1 MRLADAQWIPAPMH
15 ETWDALNDPAVLQRC
30 IPGCVQVEQHSPT
43 EYGLTVHTRVAGLE
57 CEYQGELLV
66 SDVDAPKA
74 CTLAFE
80 GKGRAAGLVIGT
92 AQVNLAP
99 KDEGTR
105 LSYTVA
111 AQVGGKLAE
120 IGEPAVLKAAHH
132 IIEKFFAAFIDHA
145 ARLPH
150 TAPPPPPAPEP
161 ERGLRNSPWSW
172 AVFAGVLLVLFLYHG
187 LVKH

>member
-1 MRLADAQWIPAPMH
+1 MRLADAQWIPAPPH
-15 ETWDALNDPAVLQRC
+15 ETWDALNDPQVLQQC
-30 IPGCVQVEQHSPT
+30 IPGCVEVERRSPT
-43 EYGLTVHTRVAGLE
+43 EYGLTVRTRVAGLE
-57 CEYQGELLV
+57 SEYHGELLV
-66 SDVDAPKA
+66 SDVDPPHA

-99 KDEGTR
+99 KDDGTR

-120 IGEPAVLKAAHH
+120 LGEAAVAKAAGQVV
-132 IIEKFFAAFIDHA
+132 EKFFAAFIDHA

-150 TAPPPPPAPEP
+150 APPPPAPAEP
-161 ERGLRNSPWSW
+161 ERGLRSSPWSW
-172 AVFAGVLLVLFLYHG
+172 AVALGVLLVFFLYHG
-187 LVKH
+187 LLKR